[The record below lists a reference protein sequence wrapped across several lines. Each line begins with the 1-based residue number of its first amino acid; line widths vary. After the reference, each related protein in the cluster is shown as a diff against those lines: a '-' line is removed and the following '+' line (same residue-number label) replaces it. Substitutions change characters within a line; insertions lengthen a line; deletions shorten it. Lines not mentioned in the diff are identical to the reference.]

1 MRWKWGFKY
10 QHGKVLIYRADKKG
24 EFKRIFNPGEEI
36 PNWAVDI
43 REIIA
48 MVFAGVGGL
57 GFLCMGHK
65 AEAQTILV
73 GLMLYAT
80 GRTVPGGKPQITPKQ
95 VKEIISEVVAKLE
108 KKGSP
113 TK

>member
-1 MRWKWGFKY
+1 MIWKWGFRY
-10 QHGKVLIYRADKKG
+10 RHGKVLIFKANEKG
-24 EFKRIFNPGEEI
+24 EFKRTLNPGEEI

-57 GFLCMGHK
+57 GFICVGHI

-80 GRTVPGGKPQITPKQ
+80 GRTVPGGKPQVTKTQ
-95 VKEIISEVVAKLE
+95 VKEIVAEVMLKLVKE
-108 KKGSP
+108 KRK
-113 TK
+113 